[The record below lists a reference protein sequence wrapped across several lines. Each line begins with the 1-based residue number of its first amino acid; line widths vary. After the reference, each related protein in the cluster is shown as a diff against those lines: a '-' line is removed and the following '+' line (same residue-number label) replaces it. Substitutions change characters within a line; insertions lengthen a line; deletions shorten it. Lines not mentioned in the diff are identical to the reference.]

1 MRATA
6 SVGQLL
12 SEETYLENVA
22 QQIAIP
28 VASVHLAF
36 RSTVCLMMVCL
47 HQKLQT
53 TIGKRLVYQTLD
65 KQIQQSESYR
75 PEETERS
82 VELLS
87 LEGNSLLG
95 KLLPGK
101 KSPIMTSVI
110 HHTRLPYKQVNQLIG
125 LSAYALIT
133 RMASHWQQHNEL
145 TSVLLSFKELSQV
158 APELDEK
165 DYMAIGLHDNLSVF
179 KTVPAYISI

>member
-22 QQIAIP
+22 QQIEIP
-28 VASVHLAF
+28 VASVDLAF

-65 KQIQQSESYR
+65 KHIQQSESDR

-82 VELLS
+82 VELLII
-87 LEGNSLLG
+87 EGNSLLG

-110 HHTRLPYKQVNQLIG
+110 HHTRLPYRQVNQLVG

-145 TSVLLSFKELSQV
+145 TSALLSFKELSQV
-158 APELDEK
+158 APELNEK

-179 KTVPAYISI
+179 KTVPTYISI